1 MCCRLKLERVTEQHV
16 WLYFPVMPL
25 PLKREN
31 RDVHHLL
38 STICTEKQKTNIKF
52 STSNVKCVC
61 ICVVEMWEGSLRNV
75 GEKQNWH
82 VLYQGLLR
90 NFPPQPPTSAEDE
103 KEVLQVVLHI
113 PWEPLT
119 EPDRPWCNLGDAMTC
134 AWLLGWCVYWYP
146 RSHLGISLNYLK
158 GGMMEGE
165 DILRW
170 LHSRRL
176 SAWNDGNT
184 SDRVWGWISRHRSSR

>member
-1 MCCRLKLERVTEQHV
+1 MNSTYGFIFLWC
-16 WLYFPVMPL
+16 PL

-38 STICTEKQKTNIKF
+38 STICTEKQKTNIEF
-52 STSNVKCVC
+52 STSNAKCVC

-75 GEKQNWH
+75 GEKENWH
-82 VLYQGLLR
+82 VLYEGLLR
-90 NFPPQPPTSAEDE
+90 NFLPQTPTSAEDG
-103 KEVLQVVLHI
+103 KKVLQVVLHI

-119 EPDRPWCNLGDAMTC
+119 APDRPWCDLGDVMAC
-134 AWLLGWCVYWYP
+134 AWLLGWCVYWYL

-158 GGMMEGE
+158 GGMLEGE
-165 DILRW
+165 DIWRW
-170 LHSRRL
+170 LHSRGL